1 MSTINRRKIMDK
13 DQIINSLLRML
24 QNSNTE
30 KINMQ
35 INIDSLTA
43 KLNSNKEEE
52 KKEKKNEEQ
61 DIRTVQA
68 KKSN

>member
-1 MSTINRRKIMDK
+1 MDK
-13 DQIINSLLRML
+13 DKIIQSLLRML

-35 INIDSLTA
+35 LTIDVLTTQ
-43 KLNSNKEEE
+43 LNSNKEEDKKDE
-52 KKEKKNEEQ
+52 KQ
-61 DIRTVQA
+61 DIRTIQT

>member
-1 MSTINRRKIMDK
+1 MDK
-13 DQIINSLLRML
+13 DKIIQSLLRML

-35 INIDSLTA
+35 LTIDDLTTQ
-43 KLNSNKEEE
+43 LNSNKEED
-52 KKEKKNEEQ
+52 KKEEKQ
-61 DIRTVQA
+61 DIRTIQT

>member
-13 DQIINSLLRML
+13 DKIIQSLLRML

-35 INIDSLTA
+35 LTIDDLTTQ
-43 KLNSNKEEE
+43 LNSNKEEDKKDE
-52 KKEKKNEEQ
+52 KQ
-61 DIRTVQA
+61 DIRTIQT

>member
-13 DQIINSLLRML
+13 DKIIQSLLRML

-35 INIDSLTA
+35 LTIDDLTTQ
-43 KLNSNKEEE
+43 LNSNKEED
-52 KKEKKNEEQ
+52 KKDERQ
-61 DIRTVQA
+61 DIRTIQT

>member
-13 DQIINSLLRML
+13 DKIIQSLLRML

-35 INIDSLTA
+35 LTIDDLTTQ
-43 KLNSNKEEE
+43 LNSNK
-52 KKEKKNEEQ
+52 
-61 DIRTVQA
+61 
-68 KKSN
+68 

>member
-1 MSTINRRKIMDK
+1 MDK
-13 DQIINSLLRML
+13 DKIIQSLLRML

-35 INIDSLTA
+35 LTIDDLTTQ
-43 KLNSNKEEE
+43 LNSNKEEDKKDE
-52 KKEKKNEEQ
+52 KQ
-61 DIRTVQA
+61 DIRTIQT

>member
-13 DQIINSLLRML
+13 AKIIQSLLRML

-35 INIDSLTA
+35 LTIDDLTTQ
-43 KLNSNKEEE
+43 LNSNKEEDKKDE
-52 KKEKKNEEQ
+52 KQ
-61 DIRTVQA
+61 DIRTIQT